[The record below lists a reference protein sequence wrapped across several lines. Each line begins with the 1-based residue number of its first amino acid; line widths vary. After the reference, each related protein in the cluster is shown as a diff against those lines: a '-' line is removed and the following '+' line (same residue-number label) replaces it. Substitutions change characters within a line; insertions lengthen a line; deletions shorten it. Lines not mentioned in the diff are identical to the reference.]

1 MTYIVFMVMYCTI
14 FGRLNFHQRAHF
26 HNQMHL
32 HCIIFAIQ
40 RFLLFYLGQLSNN
53 IYISEFILV
62 MYSTTI
68 APVPHHKVLGLCQH
82 GKLCNPSLSCRQRT
96 FFYKRVVCY
105 GHNLGCSF
113 IFLMPIYIVCINL
126 FYRKPNIIDS
136 ILKKL
141 EKYSSHLEEI
151 VEDRTLKL
159 EEEKKKTEQLLC
171 RMLPP

>member
-1 MTYIVFMVMYCTI
+1 
-14 FGRLNFHQRAHF
+14 
-26 HNQMHL
+26 
-32 HCIIFAIQ
+32 
-40 RFLLFYLGQLSNN
+40 
-53 IYISEFILV
+53 

-82 GKLCNPSLSCRQRT
+82 GKLCNKELL
-96 FFYKRVVCY
+96 FYKRVVCY
-105 GHNLGCSF
+105 EHNLGCSF